1 MCCDFNNI
9 SGLFWM
15 CTELCTLCTIVPQCS
30 EFVQIEPMHNRFLSS
45 LSFTNYSFSL
55 LFVLFLYN
63 IKSNNWSLFPFSF
76 YETTRRE
83 AMFCMYYKYKLY
95 IHTIY
100 TSVWIRQL
108 WLGGRGGGRFS
119 RFFLVIP
126 PLPPSRQ
133 SHMIWCVSL
142 RITDW
147 I

>member
-15 CTELCTLCTIVPQCS
+15 CTELCTLCTIVSQCS

-55 LFVLFLYN
+55 LIVLFLYN

-95 IHTIY
+95 IYTIY

-108 WLGGRGGGRFS
+108 WLGGRGGGLAD
-119 RFFLVIP
+119 FFL
-126 PLPPSRQ
+126 LFPPSPPADRV
-133 SHMIWCVSL
+133 IWFDVCL
-142 RITDW
+142 GG
-147 I
+147 